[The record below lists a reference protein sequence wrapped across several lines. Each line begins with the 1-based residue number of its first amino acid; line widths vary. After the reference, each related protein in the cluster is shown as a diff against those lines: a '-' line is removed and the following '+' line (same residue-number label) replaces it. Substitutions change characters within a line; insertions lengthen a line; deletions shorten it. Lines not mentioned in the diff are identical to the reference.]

1 MGHLSR
7 KYARE
12 SKRTHGLMAQHQ
24 PPGAYQEGEKRHK
37 EAQAKKRDERARR
50 TCQTP

>member
-12 SKRTHGLMAQHQ
+12 SKRGDRLMEQYQ
-24 PPGAYQEGEKRHK
+24 PPGAYQHHEEKYK
-37 EAQAKKRDERARR
+37 EAQAKKRAQRG
-50 TCQTP
+50 QK